1 MTITVVFDLETTG
14 TNVETDRIVEIA
26 MLRSGPG
33 EEPTELV
40 AKVNPGVPIPPTA
53 TAIHGIT
60 NEAVA
65 KEQAFDVLAEDVLT
79 MLEGDVVL
87 AGYNITRF
95 DVPLLK
101 NELKRAGRELPELPI
116 VDVYDLYKR
125 YNRQDLSSTVRQYLG
140 TAHVEAHNAKADAAA
155 TRRIL
160 GVMTF
165 AHDLP
170 GDPKELAKL
179 LDQPE
184 NPDWLDREGRFIKS
198 PEGWT
203 LLNFGKHKGAKAA
216 TVDPGFLRWM
226 LAQDFRADAKA
237 IAQSILEKRAKG
249 AA

>member
-1 MTITVVFDLETTG
+1 MTAIVVFDLETTG
-14 TNVETDRIVEIA
+14 TNIETDRIVEIA

-33 EEPTELV
+33 EQPTELV
-40 AKVNPGVPIPPTA
+40 AKVNPGIPIPAAA

-60 NEAVA
+60 DQAVA
-65 KEQAFDVLAEDVLT
+65 GEQGFGQLAEDVLA

-101 NELKRAGRELPELPI
+101 NELKRAERELPDLPI

-125 YNRQDLSSTVRQYLG
+125 HNRHDLSSAVRTYLG

-170 GDPKELAKL
+170 SDPKELAKY

-184 NPDWLDREGRFIKS
+184 NPDWLDRDGRFIKS

-203 LLNFGKHKGAKAA
+203 LLNFGKHRGAKAA

-226 LAQDFRADAKA
+226 LTQDFKADAKA
-237 IAQSILEKRAKG
+237 IAQAILDRRTKG